1 MSESKC
7 PKCGMAQ
14 TGKID
19 EGYDA
24 WSELFTND
32 ADLAI
37 HLRCLAANA
46 LLHPTQEPSDGK

>member
-1 MSESKC
+1 MESKC